1 MIYPRLSLK
10 NGGGIVSEQQQ
21 AEQNPNAVHLLIGLG
36 GTGID
41 CIAEIKKQV
50 YTGIKPDDPKAE
62 VPTYQ

>member
-21 AEQNPNAVHLLIGLG
+21 AEQDHSAVHILIGLG

-41 CIAEIKKQV
+41 CIAEIK
-50 YTGIKPDDPKAE
+50 
-62 VPTYQ
+62 